1 MDQNYNG
8 RPEERASSE
17 SPARHKKKKKR
28 SVGRIIAKTVGW
40 IFLTVFT
47 ICVIGI
53 LTAGIFAKIF
63 MTYVD
68 TTLIPS
74 LGDITSE
81 EMKLAL
87 ASTIYDK
94 NGTPLLTLYDNSED
108 TGGNRELVKYSE
120 IPRHLIDALV
130 SIEDHRF
137 WEHHGV
143 DWVGTVASIRDTLL
157 HGNTRGGSTITQ
169 QLLRI
174 QYDDKDVTVRRKF
187 REICRALEY
196 EKSVGKEDII
206 TDYLNT
212 VYFGAGAYGI
222 QTAAKTYFGKDVSEL
237 SVAESACIV
246 GITNNPSLYDPL
258 RDVVFEKSGMTPRQ
272 YNKKRQETILDEMVK
287 YGYLTEAEASAAK
300 AEKLIFTDT
309 DEYKALHGIEVPE
322 ETDDEKPV
330 DLSKIYT
337 WFEDEAINEAI
348 TLLAEQYGYA
358 REYASKLLY
367 RGGFHIYTTL
377 DPQVQA
383 VVDEVFQDTS
393 NFDYPSKKGTPIN
406 AAITVIDPYTGEVK
420 AIAGDVG
427 VKTVNR
433 AKSLATTPRMPGS
446 SIKPVAVY
454 APAIDADVVSP
465 ASVIDDYP
473 INNTLRE
480 KGYPRNSN
488 GRYRGY
494 TTVARGLQN
503 STNTISSRTLQ
514 KLGYAQSFEFMQ
526 NNLGF
531 QLNVNDI
538 DLAPL
543 AMGGLTYGVTTM
555 EMAAAYG
562 AFVNRGTYIEP
573 HLITR
578 IESNDHKETV
588 IDNTIPKSWP
598 AMKETTAYLMNKLLR
613 RVVTSGT
620 GGDAAFSG
628 MTIAGKTG
636 TTTDNCDRYFA
647 GYTPY
652 YSAAV
657 WMGYKDKPEKIFVK
671 HGENPSAVVWK
682 LVMEKLHEGLEDKG
696 FFERPEGIT
705 SVTVCADCGLKAT
718 DLCRQ
723 DYRGDRTVSEEI
735 QASAAPKESC
745 TCHIEVQVCIL
756 PESEDIYLANEYCP
770 EDTVTTRVMLVGR
783 QFLGEPGSYILAE
796 DSDAHKTYLESKGP
810 CPLHDENYVPDP
822 TLPEEGEPLPGDPDY
837 QWPVGPFDPDSVL
850 PGWDNPSVWTPP
862 DNQEPGTGDPET
874 GEPPV
879 VDPGAAA
886 DPGEEAAGQLP
897 QEPEDPML
905 PEEPVLP

>member
-1 MDQNYNG
+1 
-8 RPEERASSE
+8 
-17 SPARHKKKKKR
+17 
-28 SVGRIIAKTVGW
+28 
-40 IFLTVFT
+40 
-47 ICVIGI
+47 
-53 LTAGIFAKIF
+53 
-63 MTYVD
+63 
-68 TTLIPS
+68 
-74 LGDITSE
+74 
-81 EMKLAL
+81 
-87 ASTIYDK
+87 
-94 NGTPLLTLYDNSED
+94 
-108 TGGNRELVKYSE
+108 
-120 IPRHLIDALV
+120 
-130 SIEDHRF
+130 
-137 WEHHGV
+137 
-143 DWVGTVASIRDTLL
+143 
-157 HGNTRGGSTITQ
+157 
-169 QLLRI
+169 
-174 QYDDKDVTVRRKF
+174 
-187 REICRALEY
+187 
-196 EKSVGKEDII
+196 
-206 TDYLNT
+206 
-212 VYFGAGAYGI
+212 
-222 QTAAKTYFGKDVSEL
+222 
-237 SVAESACIV
+237 
-246 GITNNPSLYDPL
+246 
-258 RDVVFEKSGMTPRQ
+258 
-272 YNKKRQETILDEMVK
+272 
-287 YGYLTEAEASAAK
+287 
-300 AEKLIFTDT
+300 
-309 DEYKALHGIEVPE
+309 
-322 ETDDEKPV
+322 
-330 DLSKIYT
+330 
-337 WFEDEAINEAI
+337 
-348 TLLAEQYGYA
+348 
-358 REYASKLLY
+358 
-367 RGGFHIYTTL
+367 
-377 DPQVQA
+377 
-383 VVDEVFQDTS
+383 
-393 NFDYPSKKGTPIN
+393 
-406 AAITVIDPYTGEVK
+406 
-420 AIAGDVG
+420 
-427 VKTVNR
+427 
-433 AKSLATTPRMPGS
+433 
-446 SIKPVAVY
+446 
-454 APAIDADVVSP
+454 
-465 ASVIDDYP
+465 
-473 INNTLRE
+473 
-480 KGYPRNSN
+480 
-488 GRYRGY
+488 
-494 TTVARGLQN
+494 
-503 STNTISSRTLQ
+503 
-514 KLGYAQSFEFMQ
+514 MQ

-756 PESEDIYLANEYCP
+756 PESEDVYLANEYCP

-850 PGWDNPSVWTPP
+850 PGWDNPRVWTPP

-886 DPGEEAAGQLP
+886 DSGEEAAGQLP

>member
-74 LGDITSE
+74 LGDVTSE

-94 NGTPLLTLYDNSED
+94 NGTPILPLYDNSED

-169 QLLRI
+169 QLLRKM
-174 QYDDKDVTVRRKF
+174 YDDKDVTVRRKF

-588 IDNTIPKSWP
+588 VDNTIPKSWP

-745 TCHIEVQVCIL
+745 TCHIEVEVCIL
-756 PESEDIYLANEYCP
+756 PESEDVYLAGEYCP

-810 CPLHDENYVPDP
+810 CPIHDENYVPDP

-886 DPGEEAAGQLP
+886 DPGEDAAGQLP